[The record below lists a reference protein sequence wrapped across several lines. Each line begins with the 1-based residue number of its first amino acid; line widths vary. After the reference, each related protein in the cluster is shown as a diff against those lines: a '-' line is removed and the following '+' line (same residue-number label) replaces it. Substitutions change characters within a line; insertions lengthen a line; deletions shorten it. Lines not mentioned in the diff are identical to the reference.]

1 VHPAL
6 SRRAALVAAAGAG
19 LLLAG
24 CASVDQPAVE
34 RVATAFED
42 TSGDPQARCD
52 LLVPATL
59 AALEQDQSKPC
70 AEAIADVPLQ
80 GGTVHGVQIWGGDA
94 QVRVGGDTVF
104 LSRTSAGWKIAA
116 AGCTPREQAP
126 YDCDV
131 EGP

>member
-1 VHPAL
+1 VYPAI
-6 SRRAALVAAAGAG
+6 SRRAALVAAAGAV
-19 LLLAG
+19 LLLTG
-24 CASVDQPAVE
+24 CASVDQPAVQ
-34 RVATAFED
+34 RVATTFED

-59 AALEQDQSKPC
+59 AALEQDRSKPC
-70 AEAIADVPLQ
+70 AEAITDVPLQ
-80 GGTVHGVQIWGGDA
+80 GGTVQGVQIWGGDA
-94 QVRVGGDTVF
+94 QVRVDGDTVF
-104 LSRTSAGWKIAA
+104 LSRTSAGWKVAA